1 MITNESRPRHKGGS
15 VTNDIAM
22 LSDRATEVRRIRT
35 DARRAADERRR
46 RVLAHP
52 DLAQRLTARP
62 LGFQRPE
69 QWNGYVPPASGFWGR
84 LSRPSDVPVEVPN
97 NSPAY
102 FALCELGR
110 AVAERERAEQ

>member
-1 MITNESRPRHKGGS
+1 MNKTAALTRE
-15 VTNDIAM
+15 DIA
-22 LSDRATEVRRIRT
+22 RIRAG
-35 DARRAADERRR
+35 ARSEAASRRK

-52 DLAQRLTARP
+52 DLAKLLTERP